1 MTSSRYK
8 GISWHKGIQKFV
20 VQVQHRKQKVYK
32 AFKEERDGVHFLM
45 KLKRLPEAR
54 LLRNNEG
61 ALCYFSSYRG
71 VAWHR
76 GNRKWEA
83 RCMC

>member
-20 VQVQHRKQKVYK
+20 VQVRHGTQKVYK

-45 KLKRLPEAR
+45 KLNRLPEAR
-54 LLRNNEG
+54 FY
-61 ALCYFSSYRG
+61 AIM
-71 VAWHR
+71 
-76 GNRKWEA
+76 KA
-83 RCMC
+83 RCVTSRPTEG